1 MKANFGRYFFFFHT
15 CDEVVLQIVIFLPF
29 LTVFI
34 VLLYTVHS
42 SKIKDSM
49 FIDKAENYVKAQADL
64 ENYIIKT
71 FFKAILQT

>member
-1 MKANFGRYFFFFHT
+1 MKANFGRYIFVHI
-15 CDEVVLQIVIFLPF
+15 CDEVVFTDRFFLPF

-71 FFKAILQT
+71 FFNAILQT